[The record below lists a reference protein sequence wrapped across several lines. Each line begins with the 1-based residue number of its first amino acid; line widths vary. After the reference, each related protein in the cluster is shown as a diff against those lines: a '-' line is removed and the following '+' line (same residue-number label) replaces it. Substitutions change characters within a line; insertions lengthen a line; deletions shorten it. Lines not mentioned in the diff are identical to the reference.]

1 MVCVMRREHLPLGVK
16 SCGKDLIMNEMNM
29 NINVSDDI
37 AVTADLMQT
46 AERLAHAFADA
57 EATAAEL
64 TELEP
69 MTDITP
75 LPPITDK
82 TTLGELLTMLNL
94 TPGQKRNG
102 KTPTRVA
109 LFATGG
115 SPVAEEGGSKV
126 YRSGYVL
133 YDNGIGRHT
142 ILWLPYCVSFTYH
155 FNKLRDAEKEY
166 LKENAELPDDL
177 LLTTAWPV
185 VVALLGEE
193 RITQNMFHGFG
204 NCDTETVESEDDE
217 QDNDVVDEDTD
228 GENFSWDDETLGV
241 NPLEAVIRREN
252 RERMLAEM
260 TEMQRK
266 VFVLHHKYGWTQQR
280 IAKHF
285 HISQVGVKHHLDLA
299 EKKARTFAKRNF

>member
-1 MVCVMRREHLPLGVK
+1 M
-16 SCGKDLIMNEMNM
+16 DEMNM
-29 NINVSDDI
+29 NIDMSVTEDI

-46 AERLAHAFADA
+46 AKRLAQAFADA

-64 TELEP
+64 TELAQSAQP
-69 MTDITP
+69 LTDTTP

-82 TTLGELLTMLNL
+82 TTLGELLNMLNL

-109 LFATGG
+109 LFAAGG
-115 SPVAEEGGSKV
+115 LPIAEEGGSKV

-166 LKENAELPDDL
+166 LKENAELPDDFL
-177 LLTTAWPV
+177 LATAWPI
-185 VVALLGEE
+185 VVALFGEE

-204 NCDTETVESEDDE
+204 NCDTEAVESEDDE
-217 QDNDVVDEDTD
+217 QDNEVVDEDTD

-241 NPLEAVIRREN
+241 DPLDAVIRREN

-266 VFVLHHKYGWTQQR
+266 VFVLHYKHGWTQQR

-299 EKKARTFAKRNF
+299 EKKARAFTKRNF

>member
-1 MVCVMRREHLPLGVK
+1 M
-16 SCGKDLIMNEMNM
+16 DEMNIDVSM
-29 NINVSDDI
+29 NAEIP
-37 AVTADLMQT
+37 ATADLMQN
-46 AERLAHAFADA
+46 AERLAQAFADA

-64 TELEP
+64 TDLAQSAQP
-69 MTDITP
+69 LTDTTP

-109 LFATGG
+109 LFA
-115 SPVAEEGGSKV
+115 AEGLPIAKDSGSKV

-177 LLTTAWPV
+177 LLTTAWPI
-185 VVALLGEE
+185 VVALFGEE

-204 NCDTETVESEDDE
+204 NCDTEAVEIEDDE
-217 QDNDVVDEDTD
+217 QDNEVVDEDTD
-228 GENFSWDDETLGV
+228 GEDFCWDDDTLGV
-241 NPLEAVIRREN
+241 NPLEAVIRRERRDTMLSKLSDKQ
-252 RERMLAEM
+252 RE
-260 TEMQRK
+260 
-266 VFVLHHKYGWTQQR
+266 VFVLHYKYGWTQKR
-280 IAKHF
+280 ISDKLGISPAAVCMRLNSAKA
-285 HISQVGVKHHLDLA
+285 IA
-299 EKKARTFAKRNF
+299 ENFLKNN

>member
-1 MVCVMRREHLPLGVK
+1 
-16 SCGKDLIMNEMNM
+16 MNEMNM
-29 NINVSDDI
+29 NVNMNIGVSEDI
-37 AVTADLMQT
+37 AVTA
-46 AERLAHAFADA
+46 ERLAQTFADA
-57 EATAAEL
+57 ETTAAEL
-64 TELEP
+64 TELADQSQP
-69 MTDITP
+69 LTDTMP

-94 TPGQKRNG
+94 MPGQKRTG

-109 LFATGG
+109 LFASGG
-115 SPVAEEGGSKV
+115 SPIAEAAGSKV
-126 YRSGYVL
+126 YRGGYVL

-177 LLTTAWPV
+177 LLTTAWPI
-185 VVALLGEE
+185 VVALFGEE

-204 NCDTETVESEDDE
+204 NCDTEAVESDDDE
-217 QDNDVVDEDTD
+217 QYNEVEDEDAD

-241 NPLEAVIRREN
+241 NPLEAVIRRDN

-266 VFVLHHKYGWTQQR
+266 VFVLHYKHGWTQQR

-299 EKKARTFAKRNF
+299 EKKARAFTKRNF

>member
-1 MVCVMRREHLPLGVK
+1 M
-16 SCGKDLIMNEMNM
+16 DEMNM
-29 NINVSDDI
+29 NIDVSVSEDI

-46 AERLAHAFADA
+46 AERLAQAFADA

-64 TELEP
+64 TDLAQSAQP
-69 MTDITP
+69 LTDTTP

-109 LFATGG
+109 LFAAGG
-115 SPVAEEGGSKV
+115 LPIAEDSGSKV

-166 LKENAELPDDL
+166 LKENAELPDNL
-177 LLTTAWPV
+177 LLTAAWPV
-185 VVALLGEE
+185 VVALFGEE

-217 QDNDVVDEDTD
+217 QDNEVVDEDTD
-228 GENFSWDDETLGV
+228 GEDFCWDDDTLGV
-241 NPLEAVIRREN
+241 NPLEAVIRRERRDTMLSKLSDKQ
-252 RERMLAEM
+252 RE
-260 TEMQRK
+260 
-266 VFVLHHKYGWTQQR
+266 VFVLHYKYGWTQKR
-280 IAKHF
+280 IADKLG
-285 HISQVGVKHHLDLA
+285 ISPAAVCMRLNSAKAIA
-299 EKKARTFAKRNF
+299 ENFLKNN

>member
-16 SCGKDLIMNEMNM
+16 SCGKDLIMDEMNM

-69 MTDITP
+69 MTDTTP
-75 LPPITDK
+75 LPPITDN

-115 SPVAEEGGSKV
+115 TPVAEEGGSKV

-133 YDNGIGRHT
+133 YDNGSGRHT

-166 LKENAELPDDL
+166 LKENAELPDDI
-177 LLTTAWPV
+177 LLTTAWSV
-185 VVALLGEE
+185 VVTLFGEE
-193 RITQNMFHGFG
+193 RITQNLFHGFG
-204 NCDTETVESEDDE
+204 NCDTEAVESEDDE
-217 QDNDVVDEDTD
+217 QDNDVIDEDTD
-228 GENFSWDDETLGV
+228 GEDFCWDDDTLGV
-241 NPLEAVIRREN
+241 NPLEAVIQ
-252 RERMLAEM
+252 RERRDTMLSKLSDK
-260 TEMQRK
+260 QRE
-266 VFVLHHKYGWTQQR
+266 VFVLHYKYGWTQKR
-280 IAKHF
+280 IADKLG
-285 HISQVGVKHHLDLA
+285 ISPAAVCMRLNSAKAIA
-299 EKKARTFAKRNF
+299 ENFLKNN